1 MSNILFQVVDMFYFS
16 TRLVEIAKAR
26 FSDKYKDCNALSH
39 LMKNVH
45 IYNEMTCKDLMK
57 S

>member
-26 FSDKYKDCNALSH
+26 FSGKYKDCNALSH
-39 LMKNVH
+39 LMKNIH

>member
-1 MSNILFQVVDMFYFS
+1 M
-16 TRLVEIAKAR
+16 RLVEIAKAR
-26 FSDKYKDCNALSH
+26 FVDNFKDSNALAH
-39 LMKNVH
+39 MAKNIH